1 VGLAAGHGDPW
12 SLDPNLLQRVGVHV
26 MSGRTTEKAPAT
38 LRDVAREARVSNTTA
53 SRVLAGKESPV
64 LISEATRRRVLEAA
78 VRLGYRPNLLARG
91 LRTQRSGTVGV
102 LVADITDPFS
112 AALIPEITAV
122 FTERGYHFLLS
133 HAGLDP
139 RAGLAYDRLLGS
151 WVDGIL
157 VLGDHALGRDAETEV
172 LAHHRHVVGV
182 ARTREN
188 TLIPAV
194 NVDDALGIRLALEH
208 LLALGHRHIGF
219 VGNRLAWD
227 MDRRLEVFLSAMAER
242 GLAAPPEAIAM
253 VPHSAAGGYAA
264 ASRLLAAQVPLTAL
278 LCAADLLAVGALC
291 ALQEAGWQV
300 PQTISV
306 IGFDDIPLAAYTTPP
321 LTTVRQPAG
330 ALARTAAMVLLDSI
344 EGVTTATMPNSGH
357 AREADAPS
365 GDPRKV
371 LLMPELVVR
380 RSTAM
385 VRVRMSEQE
394 QISS

>member
-1 VGLAAGHGDPW
+1 M
-12 SLDPNLLQRVGVHV
+12 SV
-26 MSGRTTEKAPAT
+26 MGRRIGGKAPVT
-38 LRDVAREARVSNTTA
+38 LKDVAREAKVSNTTA
-53 SRVLAGKESPV
+53 SRVLTGKESPV
-64 LISEATRRRVLEAA
+64 LISEATRRRVLDAA
-78 VRLGYRPNLLARG
+78 GRLGYRPNLLARG

-122 FTERGYHFLLS
+122 FTERGYQFLLS
-133 HAGLDP
+133 HAALDP

-157 VLGDHALGRDAETEV
+157 VLSDYVLGREAEAEV

-208 LLALGHRHIGF
+208 LLTLGHRHIGF
-219 VGNRLAWD
+219 VGSRLAWD
-227 MDRRLEVFLSAMAER
+227 MDRRLEVFLAAMAER
-242 GLAAPPEAIAM
+242 GLALPPEAIAL

-264 ASRLLAAQVPLTAL
+264 ASRLLDAKVPLTAL

-291 ALQEAGWQV
+291 ALQEAGSRV
-300 PQTISV
+300 PQQISV

-321 LTTVRQPAG
+321 LTTVRQPVD
-330 ALARTAAMVLLDSI
+330 ALARTAATLLLDAI
-344 EGVTTATMPNSGH
+344 EGLATVNGQGAAAVGGGDEPLRSPG
-357 AREADAPS
+357 EA
-365 GDPRKV
+365 GTR
-371 LLMPELVVR
+371 LLKPELVVR
-380 RSTAM
+380 RSTA
-385 VRVRMSEQE
+385 VIGGRA
-394 QISS
+394 